1 MHTHLVLLAS
11 NDVCV
16 WEDNL
21 EAPTVFRC
29 ALLFTLTR
37 DATWRHAAVPARDC
51 LPSIEI
57 RERADDYAASVTKQT
72 TGGHVWD
79 AARVLLE
86 YVESQSASAPPF
98 ASRRVV
104 ELGAGTGFLSMTLAA
119 R

>member
-1 MHTHLVLLAS
+1 M
-11 NDVCV
+11 CV

-21 EAPTVFRC
+21 GPPQYLDAPYF
-29 ALLFTLTR
+29 FTLTR
-37 DATWRHAAVPARDC
+37 DATMEARSRPARDC

-57 RERADDYAASVTKQT
+57 ESADDYAASVTKQT

-98 ASRRVV
+98 AGRRW
-104 ELGAGTGFLSMTLAA
+104 LSWVQAQGS
-119 R
+119 